1 MASYIIKFDFDNE
14 FVCTTENM
22 NYVYLHNVMQ
32 MFGFRSIGDTTFII
46 DKPDTDI
53 VFCIIVVQRQL
64 VSKDWFRKFIKDMN
78 IHRIDETT
86 NLMRLIYHYDDK

>member
-32 MFGFRSIGDTTFII
+32 MFGFRAIGDTIFMV
-46 DKPDTDI
+46 DKPETDI
-53 VFCIIVVQRQL
+53 VTCAWVVERHL
-64 VSKDWFRKFIKDMN
+64 ISKDWFRTFIRDINVHK
-78 IHRIDETT
+78 IDETT
-86 NLMRLIYHYDDK
+86 NLMRLLVYYDK

>member
-1 MASYIIKFDFDNE
+1 MESYIIKFDFDNE

-32 MFGFRSIGDTTFII
+32 MFGFRAIGDTTFMV
-46 DKPDTDI
+46 DKPETDI
-53 VFCIIVVQRQL
+53 VTCAWIVERHL
-64 VSKDWFRKFIKDMN
+64 ISKDWFRKFIKDMN

-86 NLMRLIYHYDDK
+86 NLMRLLVYYDK

>member
-32 MFGFRSIGDTTFII
+32 MFGFRAIGDTTFMV
-46 DKPDTDI
+46 DKPETDI
-53 VFCIIVVQRQL
+53 VTCTWIVERHL
-64 VSKDWFRKFIKDMN
+64 ISKDWFKNSIRDINVHK
-78 IHRIDETT
+78 IDETT
-86 NLMRLIYHYDDK
+86 NLMRLLVYYGK

>member
-32 MFGFRSIGDTTFII
+32 MFGFRAIGDTTFII
-46 DKPDTDI
+46 DKPETDVI
-53 VFCIIVVQRQL
+53 TCAWVVERHL
-64 VSKDWFRKFIKDMN
+64 ISKDWFRNSIRDMN
-78 IHRIDETT
+78 IHKIDETT
-86 NLMRLIYHYDDK
+86 NLMRLLVYYGK